1 VRVAVDRVLGEL
13 DPDKPKASDVDAIR
27 AKDPAAYTPVNPCSA
42 ASRAG
47 SVPGWTAS
55 AAWTTPRRPP
65 ATADGRLARAE
76 VRARL
81 ARQVARA
88 RRRWRRPRSGR
99 RAGEPF
105 L

>member
-1 VRVAVDRVLGEL
+1 MIANARMSVIAAGALGRL
-13 DPDKPKASDVDAIR
+13 DD
-27 AKDPAAYTPVNPCSA
+27 T
-42 ASRAG
+42 
-47 SVPGWTAS
+47 
-55 AAWTTPRRPP
+55 RRPP